1 MASTRFH
8 DDECRIKKQLQ
19 ESTGPGKYMLNVPG
33 QGSTLTYF
41 DDPHIRMQ
49 NWGGNLRTNFFDLE
63 NELRR
68 PSNNFRDCANVS
80 EDRVFTIAKDTNEYN
95 NEVTSQSRVT
105 HPVWE
110 FREKGVNN
118 FDYLFMN
125 PQENVCF
132 PFHNNISTRIT
143 EKDDFLFNKNC

>member
-1 MASTRFH
+1 MASTRFY
-8 DDECRIKKQLQ
+8 DDECRIEKQLQ

-33 QGSTLTYF
+33 QCSTLTYF

-49 NWGGNLRTNFFDLE
+49 NWGGNLRTNFFNLE

-80 EDRVFTIAKDTNEYN
+80 EDKVVTIAKDTNEYN

-143 EKDDFLFNKNC
+143 EKDDFLFNKKC

>member
-8 DDECRIKKQLQ
+8 DDECRVKKQLQ

-33 QGSTLTYF
+33 PGSTLTFF

-49 NWGGNLRTNFFDLE
+49 NWGGNLRSNFFSLE

-68 PSNNFRDCANVS
+68 PSNNFRDCPNVK
-80 EDRVFTIAKDTNEYN
+80 EDKVITIPKETNDDN

-110 FREKGVNN
+110 FREKSINN

-132 PFHNNISTRIT
+132 PFQNNISTRIR
-143 EKDDFLFNKNC
+143 EKDDFLFNKC

>member
-33 QGSTLTYF
+33 QGSTLTFF

-49 NWGGNLRTNFFDLE
+49 NWGANLRTNFFDLE

-68 PSNNFRDCANVS
+68 PSNNFRDCANVN
-80 EDRVFTIAKDTNEYN
+80 EDRVFSIAKDTNEYN
-95 NEVTSQSRVT
+95 NEITSQSRVT
-105 HPVWE
+105 HPIWE

>member
-1 MASTRFH
+1 MASTRFSF
-8 DDECRIKKQLQ
+8 DECRIKKQLQ
-19 ESTGPGKYMLNVPG
+19 ESTGLGKYMLNVPG
-33 QGSTLTYF
+33 PGSTLTYF

-63 NELRR
+63 TELRR
-68 PSNNFRDCANVS
+68 PSNNFRDCTNINEDKVVS
-80 EDRVFTIAKDTNEYN
+80 ITKDTNEDN
-95 NEVTSQSRVT
+95 NEITSQSRTT

-110 FREKGVNN
+110 FREKTVNN

-132 PFHNNISTRIT
+132 PFQNNISTRIKQ
-143 EKDDFLFNKNC
+143 KDDFLFNKC

>member
-1 MASTRFH
+1 MGSTRFSS
-8 DDECRIKKQLQ
+8 DECRIKKKLQ

-33 QGSTLTYF
+33 QGSVLTYF
-41 DDPHIRMQ
+41 DDPFIRMQ

-63 NELRR
+63 NELKR
-68 PSNNFRDCANVS
+68 PSDNFRDCTNVS
-80 EDRVFTIAKDTNEYN
+80 ENRVFSIAKESKEFN

-105 HPVWE
+105 HPIWE

-132 PFHNNISTRIT
+132 PFQNNISTRIT
-143 EKDDFLFNKNC
+143 AKDDFLFNKKS

>member
-8 DDECRIKKQLQ
+8 DDECRVKKQLQ

-33 QGSTLTYF
+33 PGSTLTFF

-49 NWGGNLRTNFFDLE
+49 NWGGNLRTNFFSLE

-68 PSNNFRDCANVS
+68 PLNNFRDCPNIK
-80 EDRVFTIAKDTNEYN
+80 EDRVVTIAKETNDEN

-110 FREKGVNN
+110 FREKSINN

-132 PFHNNISTRIT
+132 PFQNNISTRIR
-143 EKDDFLFNKNC
+143 EKDDFLFNKC

>member
-1 MASTRFH
+1 MTSTRFSS
-8 DDECRIKKQLQ
+8 DECRIKKQLQ

-41 DDPHIRMQ
+41 DDPYIRMQ

-63 NELRR
+63 NELKR
-68 PSNNFRDCANVS
+68 PSNNFRDCKNVS
-80 EDRVFTIAKDTNEYN
+80 EDKVFTIAKDTNEYN
-95 NEVTSQSRVT
+95 NEVTSQSRIT

-132 PFHNNISTRIT
+132 PFNNNISTRIT
-143 EKDDFLFNKNC
+143 EKDDFLFNKKC

>member
-19 ESTGPGKYMLNVPG
+19 ESSGPGKYMLNVPG
-33 QGSTLTYF
+33 PGSTLTFF
-41 DDPHIRMQ
+41 DDPHMRMQ
-49 NWGGNLRTNFFDLE
+49 QWGGNLRTNFFNLE
-63 NELRR
+63 NELQR
-68 PSNNFRDCANVS
+68 PLNNFRDCPS
-80 EDRVFTIAKDTNEYN
+80 IKEDRVITIPKETNDN
-95 NEVTSQSRVT
+95 INEVTSQSRVT

-110 FREKGVNN
+110 FREKSTNN

-132 PFHNNISTRIT
+132 PFQNNISTRIKQ
-143 EKDDFLFNKNC
+143 KDDFLFNKC